1 MSDETRKDGA
11 KAPLAGAGAAT
22 QHEKPAGALSKERQL
37 APVKLR
43 DLPLPL
49 QEAAARASWSEL
61 MPVQSKA
68 IPYLLAKRD
77 LMVQSR
83 TGSGK
88 TGAFVL
94 PMLARIDPSINDCQA
109 LVLVPTR
116 ELAHQ
121 VHDDARLLSGGT
133 VRVAAVYGGV
143 AYGPQIEAI
152 RQGAHIVAGTPGR
165 ILDLVERG
173 AFSLRGLDILVFD
186 EADRML
192 SMGFYPDMKRI
203 QRHLP
208 QQKKYSAH
216 MFSATFPPFVLNLAG
231 EFLREPELL
240 SLSQSQVHVAQT
252 EHVVCLV
259 PGMQKDRSLIRII
272 EAENPGSAIIFCN
285 TKESV
290 HYLASVLKRFGYD
303 ADALS
308 SDLSQQARERVMRRA
323 REGSLRFLVATD
335 VAARGIDI
343 PSLSHVFL
351 YEAPEDPES
360 YVHRAGR
367 TGRAGAA
374 GRAVTLVSGFDEIK
388 MKQIAE
394 AYKIEFQEIPLPGES
409 DVEALVGQR
418 LTTIL
423 ESRLRSLDKVQM
435 ERMQRFLP
443 LAISLGQSA
452 DEIYLVAMLLD
463 DLYVKSLQAPPPKM
477 EESAP
482 TKSEPSRAASRHK
495 DHGRGR
501 GGGARR

>member
-1 MSDETRKDGA
+1 MSESKEKGGA
-11 KAPLAGAGAAT
+11 AGAPGTASPGPGP
-22 QHEKPAGALSKERQL
+22 EKPVFGAISKERQL
-37 APVKLR
+37 PPITLR
-43 DLPLPL
+43 ELPTPL
-49 QEAAARASWSEL
+49 QEAAARANWSEL
-61 MPVQSKA
+61 MPVQSRA
-68 IPYLLAKRD
+68 MPYLLAKRD

-94 PMLARIDPSINDCQA
+94 PMLARIDAAINSCQA

-143 AYGPQIEAI
+143 AYGPQLDALK
-152 RQGAHIVAGTPGR
+152 QGAHIVVGTPGR
-165 ILDLVERG
+165 ILDLIERG
-173 AFSLRGLDILVFD
+173 AFSLKALDILVFD

-208 QQKKYSAH
+208 APRKHSAY

-240 SLSQSQVHVAQT
+240 SLSLNQVHVAQT
-252 EHVVCLV
+252 EHVFCLV
-259 PGMQKDRSLIRII
+259 PGMQKERSLIRII
-272 EAENPGSAIIFCN
+272 EAENPDSAIIFCN
-285 TKESV
+285 TKDNV
-290 HYLASVLKRFGYD
+290 HYVASVLKRFGYD

-323 REGSLRFLVATD
+323 REGNLRFLVATD

-343 PSLSHVFL
+343 PALSHVFL

-388 MKQIAE
+388 IRQIAE
-394 AYKIEFQEIPLPGES
+394 TFNIEFQEIPLPAEAE
-409 DVEALVGQR
+409 VEGLVGQR
-418 LTTIL
+418 LTAIL
-423 ESRLRSLDKVQM
+423 EARLRSLDKVEM

-452 DEIYLVAMLLD
+452 DEVYLVAMLLD
-463 DLYVKSLQAPPPKM
+463 DLYVKSLQAPPPKL
-477 EESAP
+477 ESAP
-482 TKSEPSRAASRHK
+482 AASEPPRKTHAKPR
-495 DHGRGR
+495 DGRQGN
-501 GGGARR
+501 RRR

>member
-1 MSDETRKDGA
+1 MEDKEGIKGSGPAQHGDD
-11 KAPLAGAGAAT
+11 AGIEGKT
-22 QHEKPAGALSKERQL
+22 PGIT
-37 APVKLR
+37 PVILR
-43 DLPLPL
+43 ELPLPL
-49 QEAAARASWSEL
+49 QEAAARAGWSEL

-94 PMLARIDPSINDCQA
+94 PMLTRIAATKNACQA

-121 VHDDARLLSGGT
+121 VHDDATLLSGGT

-143 AYGPQIEAI
+143 AYGPQLDALK
-152 RQGAHIVAGTPGR
+152 QGAHIVVGTPGR
-165 ILDLVERG
+165 ILDLIEQG
-173 AFSLRGLDILVFD
+173 AFSLKALDVLVFD

-203 QRHLP
+203 QHHLP
-208 QQKKYSAH
+208 EPRRYSAY

-231 EFLREPELL
+231 EFLRQPELL
-240 SLSQSQVHVAQT
+240 SLSLKQVHVAQT
-252 EHVVCLV
+252 EHVFCRV
-259 PGMQKDRSLIRII
+259 PGMQRERSLIRII
-272 EAENPGSAIIFCN
+272 EAENPDSAIIFCN
-285 TKESV
+285 TKDSV
-290 HYLASVLKRFGYD
+290 HYLASVLQRFGYD

-343 PSLSHVFL
+343 PALSHVFM
-351 YEAPEDPES
+351 YEAPEDPEA
-360 YVHRAGR
+360 YIHRAGR

-374 GRAVTLVSGFDEIK
+374 GRAVTLASGFDEIK
-388 MKQIAE
+388 IKQIAE
-394 AYKIEFQEIPLPGES
+394 AYQVEFQEIPLPS
-409 DVEALVGQR
+409 KADVEGVVGQR
-418 LTTIL
+418 LTAIL
-423 ESRLRSLDKVQM
+423 EARLRSCDKVQM

-443 LAISLGQSA
+443 LAVSLGQSP

-463 DLYVKSLQAPPPKM
+463 DLYLQSLHAPPPKI
-477 EESAP
+477 EGQPAEKAP
-482 TKSEPSRAASRHK
+482 ARKPRAETHRSGRPSR
-495 DHGRGR
+495 
-501 GGGARR
+501 RR